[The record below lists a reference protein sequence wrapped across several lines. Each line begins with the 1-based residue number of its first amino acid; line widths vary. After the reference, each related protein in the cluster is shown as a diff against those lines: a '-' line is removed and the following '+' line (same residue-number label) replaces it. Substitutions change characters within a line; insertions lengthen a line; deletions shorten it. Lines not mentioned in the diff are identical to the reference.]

1 MSTVHARG
9 APVNNSRRAIVMVVI
24 AYMWWGLSALFW
36 RELGS
41 IAPLDQLGF
50 RVGFGLLFLLLW
62 AVATRIAPV
71 SGLTARHVGY
81 GVFSAIMIGTNW
93 AVFLWAIA
101 NGQAVE
107 AALGYFL
114 MPLFSV
120 ALGVVL
126 LGERP
131 TTDQKIA
138 LALGS
143 IGLVWTLVVLG
154 SVPWVALVLG
164 ATFAAYGW
172 ARKVGP
178 FESVSGL
185 TFEMMLVA
193 PIVVG
198 ILLWRAGTGV
208 DVTGDSTTVIFGL
221 IVATGLVT
229 IVPLLLFASAAR
241 TVSLTAVGLLQYIN
255 PTLQFLVGWQIFGE
269 AVSSG
274 RLLGF
279 AWIWVALGFVV
290 RSELR
295 AARAR
300 SASADPPAQSR
311 PRSDSRQEPLRQ
323 ATD

>member
-1 MSTVHARG
+1 
-9 APVNNSRRAIVMVVI
+9 MVVI

-41 IAPLDQLGF
+41 VAPLDQLGF
-50 RVGFGLLFLLLW
+50 RVGFGAFFLLLW
-62 AVATRIAPV
+62 AALNRIAPV
-71 SGLTARHVGY
+71 SGVTSRHIGY
-81 GVFSAIMIGTNW
+81 GVFSALMIATNW

-138 LALGS
+138 LGLGT
-143 IGLVWTLVVLG
+143 IGLVWTLAVLG
-154 SVPWVALVLG
+154 SIPWVALALG
-164 ATFAAYGW
+164 GTFAAYGW

-178 FESVSGL
+178 WEAVNGL
-185 TFEMMLVA
+185 TFETMLVA

-198 ILLWRAGTGV
+198 IVLWRAGTGV
-208 DVTGDSTTVIFGL
+208 EVTGDGELLTMVLIVTTGL
-221 IVATGLVT
+221 IT

-241 TVSLTAVGLLQYIN
+241 QVPLTTVGLLQYIN

-269 AVSSG
+269 DVPAG
-274 RLLGF
+274 RLIGF

-295 AARAR
+295 AAKAR
-300 SASADPPAQSR
+300 SASADPPE
-311 PRSDSRQEPLRQ
+311 RSHPNSDLDPAPQPQAIRSEVAPLPP
-323 ATD
+323 DPS

>member
-1 MSTVHARG
+1 MSPIHARG
-9 APVNNSRRAIVMVVI
+9 AHSVTNSRRAVISVVI
-24 AYMWWGLSALFW
+24 AYTWWGLSAIFW
-36 RELGS
+36 RALES
-41 IAPLDQLGF
+41 VAPLDQLGF
-50 RVGFGLLFLLLW
+50 RVGFGALFLLMW
-62 AVATRIAPV
+62 AAAQRTVPI
-71 SGLTARHVGY
+71 SGLTASHIGY
-81 GVFSAIMIGTNW
+81 GVFSAIMIATNW

-101 NGQAVE
+101 NDQAVE

-131 TTDQKIA
+131 TMDQIV
-138 LALGS
+138 ALGLGTV
-143 IGLVWTLVVLG
+143 GLVWTLVVLG

-178 FESVSGL
+178 WESVDGL
-185 TFEMMLVA
+185 TFEMLLVA

-198 ILLWRAGTGV
+198 IVLWRAGTGV
-208 DVTGDSTTVIFGL
+208 DVSGDGTLVTFVL
-221 IVATGLVT
+221 IVVTGLVT

-241 TVSLTAVGLLQYIN
+241 QVSLTAIGLLQYIN
-255 PTLQFLVGWQIFGE
+255 PTLQFLVGWQLFGE
-269 AVSSG
+269 DVSAG

-300 SASADPPAQSR
+300 AATAA
-311 PRSDSRQEPLRQ
+311 RQERSHPTLESDPFR
-323 ATD
+323 